1 MGAVTAVGRVGRDAA
16 ARRRLTVILTGCW
29 ATLALALGVLL
40 ARLGSLPESVPVF
53 VSPMGTPTMWAPTSI
68 PMVTRIAFMGAGQ
81 LGAAA
86 ALAHGSSRGGHADWA
101 RFFGY
106 MAIAVAGKTLAES
119 ISLAGTATH
128 WGETTAPAL
137 HAITVLIVV
146 AFLLSGL
153 VMWRKGLLRQFP
165 EIKSSSTRLMLVLSA
180 GVWLVFATIPYWW

>member
-1 MGAVTAVGRVGRDAA
+1 MGGLS
-16 ARRRLTVILTGCW
+16 RLTVIFTVCW

-40 ARLGSLPESVPVF
+40 ARLGGLPESVPVF
-53 VSPMGTPTMWAPTSI
+53 VSITGTPTVWAPTSI

-81 LGAAA
+81 LGVAT
-86 ALAHGSSRGGHADWA
+86 ALAYGSSRGGYADWT
-101 RFFGY
+101 RLFGY

-119 ISLAGTATH
+119 ISLAGTATA

-146 AFLLSGL
+146 AFLLSAI
-153 VMWRKGLLRQFP
+153 VMWRRGVLGRFP
-165 EIKSSSTRLMLVLSA
+165 QITQLGTRVALVLSA